1 MVLRIR
7 YLEIEIS
14 VYGKILQGFQA
25 ISFIKNG
32 PIPASFL
39 FIFVL
44 FSLQFQKYKLK
55 KHRYCAWD
63 SNPGP
68 QDGRRRRSHGAMAAT
83 KKAIFGG

>member
-1 MVLRIR
+1 MSFKMVLRIR

-44 FSLQFQKYKLK
+44 FSLQTEK
-55 KHRYCAWD
+55 
-63 SNPGP
+63 SV
-68 QDGRRRRSHGAMAAT
+68 DGLLGIQTCGCRMVGADNT
-83 KKAIFGG
+83 NEL